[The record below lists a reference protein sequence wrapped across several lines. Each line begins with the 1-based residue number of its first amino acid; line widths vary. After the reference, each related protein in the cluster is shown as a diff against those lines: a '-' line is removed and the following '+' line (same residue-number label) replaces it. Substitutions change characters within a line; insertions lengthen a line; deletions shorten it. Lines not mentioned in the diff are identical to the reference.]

1 MAGPSAP
8 NAAFYYNPENYQTSG
23 DGIVGRQS
31 ATGGFL
37 RGFIKYGG
45 TDRFFI
51 YADSA
56 DVFEKFQRFAVDSG
70 ARADQT
76 AAFLPVTTAH
86 LKQLGTVFRPGPDLG
101 DLAWRRRHFDQRDF
115 SICGITHTVSETMAM
130 QVIGNLMVA
139 PVQPW
144 DALVCTSKCVKGVVE
159 RLLAD
164 WADYLGARFE
174 HDVQLP
180 CQLPV
185 IPLGVDSAEMAARA
199 DDSDSRLTLREA
211 MDIKDSDIALLYA
224 GRLNHVEKA
233 NPVPMYLA
241 AEAAA
246 ANTGVRLHLI
256 QAGQATNTEV
266 ENAFKQA
273 AEDFAPN
280 VKHHF
285 IDGSRDDLYDKVWA
299 AADIF
304 ISLSDNIQ
312 ESFGLTPIEA
322 MAAGLPLVISHY
334 NGYRESVRD
343 GVEGFTVPSSQPA
356 PGAGAE
362 MAFLYDTGF
371 VPSPV
376 FTAAISQSTA
386 VEVPAAALAIS
397 RLIEDDDL
405 RARLGA
411 AGQKRAADVY
421 DWRHVARAHQ
431 ELWTELADIRAHAE
445 ESVPPSPNKAPFP
458 LAPDP
463 FRPFL
468 AHASGLL
475 DAAATISADGP
486 FDKAIFQAL
495 YRSDIATPL
504 SAVLLDEADT
514 ADLLKQI
521 INAGAMSAGDVAKD
535 MTQEKITPFY
545 LTLGWLAKV
554 GLIAIAATPI
564 HAASGING
572 PFGRSQTWRKLGGG

>member
-1 MAGPSAP
+1 VAGPSEP
-8 NAAFYYNPENYQTSG
+8 NAAFYFNPENYQTSG
-23 DGIVGRQS
+23 DGVVGRQS

-37 RGFIKYGG
+37 RGFIQHGG

-51 YADSA
+51 YADTA
-56 DVFEKFQRFAVDSG
+56 NVFEEFQRFAVDAG
-70 ARADQT
+70 ARADQA

-115 SICGITHTVSETMAM
+115 SICGITHTVSETIAM
-130 QVIGNLMVA
+130 QVIGNLMIA

-144 DALVCTSKCVKGVVE
+144 DALVCTTECVKGVIE

-180 CQLPV
+180 CRLPV
-185 IPLGVDSAEMAARA
+185 IPLGVDSAAMAAKA
-199 DDSDSRLTLREA
+199 DDSFARATLRETLG
-211 MDIKDSDIALLYA
+211 IKDGDIALLYA

-233 NPVPMYLA
+233 NPIPMYLA

-256 QAGQATNTEV
+256 QAGQATNAEV

-273 AEDFAPN
+273 AAAFAPKVN
-280 VKHHF
+280 HHF
-285 IDGSRDDLYDKVWA
+285 IDGRRDDLYDKAWA

-322 MAAGLPLVISHY
+322 MAAGLPVVISNY

-343 GVEGFTVPSSQPA
+343 GVEGLTVPSAQPA
-356 PGAGAE
+356 PGVGAE
-362 MAFLYDTGF
+362 MAFLYDSGF
-371 VPSPV
+371 VPYPV

-386 VEVPAAALAIS
+386 VDVPAAAEALS
-397 RLIEDDDL
+397 RLIENGDL

-411 AGQKRAADVY
+411 AGQQRAGSVY
-421 DWRHVARAHQ
+421 DWRHVVRAHQ
-431 ELWTELADIRAHAE
+431 ELWTELTDVRTHGK
-445 ESVPPSPNKAPFP
+445 ESVPPFPDKAPFP

-463 FRPFL
+463 FGPFL
-468 AHASGLL
+468 AHATGLL
-475 DAAATISADGP
+475 DANTTLLADGP
-486 FDKAIFQAL
+486 FDEEAFQAL

-514 ADLLKQI
+514 TNLLKRI
-521 INAGAMSAGDVAKD
+521 INAGVISASDATKY
-535 MTQEKITPFY
+535 MAQEKITPLY

-554 GLIAIAATPI
+554 GLIAVTATPI
-564 HAASGING
+564 DAASRIDS
-572 PFGRSQTWRKLGGG
+572 PFGRSETWRKLGSG